1 MAATAEDERSPCD
14 AADGCAGA
22 LTSTRP
28 SAWRFV
34 VPIAL
39 VILVLLVFMPALDA
53 GLVDW
58 DDDDLLIF
66 NTRHR
71 TLDADSLRWMFTTS
85 YSGHFQPLTWLT
97 YSLDWALWRRD
108 VFGYH
113 LTDLF
118 GMHLTSVLF
127 HAATAVAF
135 YFLVRR
141 LLAVGSRN
149 GHAIRS
155 APVVLYAAVA
165 AALFAVHPLRAE
177 PVAWLATRGEVV
189 SALFYV
195 LAVVFYLRYAQAA
208 SAPRAFGAGSSGYW
222 SYAAALALCVLSLL
236 AKASAVTLPFVLLIL
251 DFYPLRRAWKSPA
264 APAGP
269 TDAEAMSPVRG
280 MDSRIWME
288 KLPFFALALTGAIRA
303 LMARDQGGALYGLAQ
318 HDLWARLSQASYG
331 LTFYIGKTLWPT
343 NLGPLY
349 EIPSRDIL
357 MGSMLWISLMVVI
370 VGAIAAVRCRHRFPA
385 VSAALAA
392 YVVLLFPVLGLVQ
405 SGPQLVADRY
415 SYLACMGL
423 AVLAGV
429 GLLRLADSGWMAR
442 HARRHAVLALLSII
456 LITPLGRAT
465 FVQADYWISAQKL
478 WARGVK
484 VSPQSPIAHTNYA
497 DALVRREFFANAAR
511 EYRSALELNPSD
523 SVALHHFAHLLRRVG
538 RAEGAIRLYR
548 QTIRI
553 DPGRRNAWLSLGQV
567 LVDEGRAA
575 EAVEV
580 LRDGAQR
587 HPAALDLVDYLAQ
600 LLATYPDDNVRDGE
614 EAVRWALHVS
624 RARGSD
630 HPASLLTLATAFAEA
645 GRFDDAVSTAEHA
658 LALARQNGDEAMSF
672 ELKHR
677 LALFRAGKPYYFT
690 E

>member
-1 MAATAEDERSPCD
+1 MAAKADDDRSPCEVP
-14 AADGCAGA
+14 DGCAAA
-22 LTSTRP
+22 LRSDRP

-34 VPIAL
+34 VPVAL

-58 DDDDLLIF
+58 DDDDLLVF

-108 VFGYH
+108 LFGYH

-135 YFLVRR
+135 YFLARR
-141 LLAVGSRN
+141 LLAAGTRSS
-149 GHAIRS
+149 HAIRS
-155 APVVLYAAVA
+155 APVVLYATVA

-189 SALFYV
+189 AALFYV
-195 LAVVFYLRYAQAA
+195 LAVVFYLRYVQAA

-222 SYAAALALCVLSLL
+222 SYAAAVVSCVLSLL

-251 DFYPLRRAWKSPA
+251 DVYPLRRAWKSQA
-264 APAGP
+264 APTGSID
-269 TDAEAMSPVRG
+269 TEAMSPARR

-288 KLPFFALALTGAIRA
+288 KLHFFALALIGAIRA
-303 LMARDQGGALYGLAQ
+303 VIAREQGGALYGLAQ
-318 HDLWARLSQASYG
+318 HDLWARLSQALYG

-349 EIPSRDIL
+349 EIPSRNVL
-357 MGSMLWISLMVVI
+357 MGSMLWTSLVVVI
-370 VGAIAAVRCRHRFPA
+370 VGAIVAVRCRRRFPA
-385 VSAALAA
+385 VSAALAV
-392 YVVLLFPVLGLVQ
+392 YVVMLFPVLGLVQ

-415 SYLACMGL
+415 SYLACVGL
-423 AVLAGV
+423 AVLAGA

-442 HARRHAVLALLSII
+442 HARRHAVLVLLSTILVALL
-456 LITPLGRAT
+456 GGAT

-478 WARGVK
+478 WARGVQ

-497 DALVRREFFANAAR
+497 DAMVRREYFGDAAR

-523 SVALHHFAHLLRRVG
+523 PVALHHFAHLLRRVG
-538 RAEGAIRLYR
+538 R
-548 QTIRI
+548 T
-553 DPGRRNAWLSLGQV
+553 
-567 LVDEGRAA
+567 
-575 EAVEV
+575 
-580 LRDGAQR
+580 
-587 HPAALDLVDYLAQ
+587 
-600 LLATYPDDNVRDGE
+600 
-614 EAVRWALHVS
+614 
-624 RARGSD
+624 
-630 HPASLLTLATAFAEA
+630 
-645 GRFDDAVSTAEHA
+645 
-658 LALARQNGDEAMSF
+658 
-672 ELKHR
+672 
-677 LALFRAGKPYYFT
+677 
-690 E
+690 